1 MIGEGI
7 SWLDSMDL
15 NLGIKIPSF
24 SVKFFLKLSSFFHWR
39 STFQVFCKGYGDD
52 WEYYT
57 GLEWDEDK
65 DIEVDW
71 YEDYQIWIW
80 MKF

>member
-1 MIGEGI
+1 M
-7 SWLDSMDL
+7 ST
-15 NLGIKIPSF
+15 
-24 SVKFFLKLSSFFHWR
+24 FFHR
-39 STFQVFCKGYGDD
+39 QTAFQVFCKGYADD

-80 MKF
+80 IKF

>member
-1 MIGEGI
+1 MR
-7 SWLDSMDL
+7 
-15 NLGIKIPSF
+15 NLTWGIKILPF
-24 SVKFFLKLSSFFHWR
+24 SVKFFLKLSTFFR
-39 STFQVFCKGYGDD
+39 RQTAFQVFCKGYADD

-80 MKF
+80 IKF